1 MFVLEKICSMF
12 VTSNQ
17 QIVRVKLLLELRKR
31 SVALREEL
39 KEKVGN
45 ASGATRKQ
53 TVYTESVA
61 VKNFLAVVLK
71 LWWNCDK
78 FCNKQEGYSARHEW
92 QETNIFLVGI
102 RETLAWWQEENHT
115 AVAELLAIYWWPV
128 SNVSV
133 SQTEMIKKHLLVYL
147 FNNYIKRET
156 FTPKKYWR

>member
-1 MFVLEKICSMF
+1 MF

-71 LWWNCDK
+71 L
-78 FCNKQEGYSARHEW
+78 
-92 QETNIFLVGI
+92 
-102 RETLAWWQEENHT
+102 
-115 AVAELLAIYWWPV
+115 
-128 SNVSV
+128 
-133 SQTEMIKKHLLVYL
+133 
-147 FNNYIKRET
+147 
-156 FTPKKYWR
+156 